1 MGFFVEDMKKNIFYQ
16 ARYAIDLYACPINIA
31 CERYVHS
38 CRKELEKKGYTQ
50 DMIRHQMHEY
60 LDFYKLADTDPVCR
74 KLWNGA
80 V

>member
-1 MGFFVEDMKKNIFYQ
+1 MGFFMEDMKKNIFYQ
-16 ARYAIDLYACPINIA
+16 ARYAIDLYACPIDIA

-38 CRKELEKKGYTQ
+38 CRKKLEKKGYTQ
-50 DMIRHQMHEY
+50 DMIRHQMYEY

-74 KLWNGA
+74 KLWNGT

>member
-16 ARYAIDLYACPINIA
+16 ARYAIDLYACPIDIA

-38 CRKELEKKGYTQ
+38 CRKKLEKKGYTQ

-60 LDFYKLADTDPVCR
+60 LDFYKMADTDPVCR
-74 KLWNGA
+74 KLWNGTI
-80 V
+80 